1 MKTFNTLMVSGS
13 AAALAL
19 LAAPVAAAPVFVTTN
34 ADGFGVPGSF
44 RAALEA
50 ATGDPSIDVIRF
62 ARDLGTVQLI
72 DTVAYG
78 GTQSLR
84 IDGRATA
91 IAGDG
96 TFDLLVSSGGGDLTL
111 RQIGF
116 SDGLNGIVVE
126 VPADADGEHSTAL
139 FDVTVENNGEYGL
152 LIDDETNGGSNAGI
166 GLDIAWSRFVGN
178 GADLVPGVIEDLD
191 GVRVNE
197 RGEGDI
203 TATIHASEFTGNGA
217 DGYELDEGGPGDVT
231 LMIRRSRFDGNGL
244 FEPEGDDGI
253 DVDEADGG
261 SIWLRVVG
269 ATFNGNSDDGIGI
282 DESGDGDLMMSLVRV
297 QMSDVGDKGL
307 SADEGDA
314 GDLDLKALLVA
325 ADGNVQ
331 DGLNFEEAGDGDLFA
346 RVVRS
351 AFRDNGQAGI
361 DVTQGDAGQGTLR
374 LQNVRFDNNGDGPV
388 DPDGVEVVGGP

>member
-1 MKTFNTLMVSGS
+1 MKTFRTLMAGGP

-19 LAAPVAAAPVFVTTN
+19 MVAPAAAAPVFVTN
-34 ADGFGVPGSF
+34 GADAGPGSF
-44 RAALEA
+44 RAAVDA
-50 ATGDPSIDVIRF
+50 ANLHPSIDVIRF
-62 ARDLGTVQLI
+62 TRDLGTVQLAS
-72 DTVAYG
+72 TVVYTGA
-78 GTQSLR
+78 QSLR
-84 IDGRATA
+84 IEGRDTA

-96 TFDLLVSSGGGDLTL
+96 LFDLLVATGGGDLTL

-126 VPADADGEHSTAL
+126 VPADADGELSTVL
-139 FDVTVENNGEYGL
+139 FDVTVENNGEFGL

-178 GADLVPGVIEDLD
+178 GADLVAGVIEDLD

-203 TATIHASEFTGNGA
+203 AATIHASEFTGNGA

-253 DVDEADGG
+253 DIDEADGG

-282 DESGDGDLMMSLVRV
+282 DESGEGDLMMSLIRV

-325 ADGNVQ
+325 ADGNVE

-361 DVTQGDAGQGTLR
+361 DATQGDAGQGTLR
-374 LQNVRFDNNGDGPV
+374 LQNVMFDNNGDGPV